1 MERMGWFGILIH
13 FIPLCILLNTITSY
27 SVNAAS
33 NPQISAMS
41 VSNEKILKLIQK
53 LGSLPSKGLTQKIIE
68 YNIKSNTNL
77 FGKIILIFSATPH
90 TTDRDEIVTKLANTF
105 CIYSKN
111 LELLLSKQEGSE
123 TFKQN
128 EAEIKGCIDL
138 CLKKLSL
145 MQKNKEGNDQTKVT
159 DKPAE
164 KISYDNYWDL

>member
-33 NPQISAMS
+33 NPQISAS
-41 VSNEKILKLIQK
+41 VSNEKILKLIQA

-68 YNIKSNTNL
+68 YNVKSNTNL
-77 FGKIILIFSATPH
+77 FGEIILIFSATPH

-105 CIYSKN
+105 CLYSKN
-111 LELLLSKQEGSE
+111 LELLHSKQEGSE
-123 TFKQN
+123 TFNQN
-128 EAEIKGCIDL
+128 ESEIKGCIDL

-145 MQKNKEGNDQTKVT
+145 MQKTQEGNDQTKVT
-159 DKPAE
+159 DKPTE
-164 KISYDNYWDL
+164 KISYDDYWDL

>member
-33 NPQISAMS
+33 NPQISAS
-41 VSNEKILKLIQK
+41 VSNEKILKLIQA
-53 LGSLPSKGLTQKIIE
+53 LGSLPSKGLTQKIID

-77 FGKIILIFSATPH
+77 FGEIILIFSATPH
-90 TTDRDEIVTKLANTF
+90 TTDRDKTVTKLANTF
-105 CIYSKN
+105 CLYSKN
-111 LELLLSKQEGSE
+111 LELLHSKQEGSE
-123 TFKQN
+123 TFNQN
-128 EAEIKGCIDL
+128 ESEIKGCIDL

-145 MQKNKEGNDQTKVT
+145 MQKTQEDNNQTKVT
-159 DKPAE
+159 DKPTE